1 MNKVL
6 QIKDQILSYVK
17 RAGPTL
23 PVKVKQN
30 IGTSTLFVSALL
42 AELVSGKQLKLT
54 KAKIG
59 GSPLYYAPG
68 QEEKLGAMLRDHLKE
83 FPKRAFDLLKENK
96 VLREADQEPAI
107 RVALKEIPDFS
118 KQISL
123 QIGGNVETF
132 WKWHLVQDEEAKQI
146 IEPVLERIYA
156 KKEEPKPEPV
166 SEPVKEEPKP
176 EPVKQEPKQ
185 VEQPLQPV
193 KEPPKQQVLPKPE
206 AVKEEP
212 KPEPVAE
219 EPIKVVKEELAKERV
234 VEKPKRELVKE
245 EVVKKEHPKLDD
257 DFAKQV
263 IAYLNQ
269 NSVNILDIN
278 VIRKN
283 REINFIVKIPS
294 GIGNLSYMVKA
305 KNKKKLNEGELLL
318 AFTEA
323 QNEKLPIIFLTNG
336 ETTKKA
342 AEYMKK
348 NMKGMVFKQI

>member
-6 QIKDQILSYVK
+6 QIKEQILSYVK
-17 RAGPTL
+17 RVGPSL

-30 IGTSTLFVSALL
+30 IGTNTLFVSALL

-54 KAKIG
+54 KAKVG

-68 QEEKLGAMLRDHLKE
+68 QEEKLAPMLRDHLKE
-83 FPKRAFDLLKENK
+83 YPKKAFDLLQEYK

-123 QIGGNVETF
+123 QIGGNLETF
-132 WKWHLVQDEEAKQI
+132 WRWYLVKDDQAKQI
-146 IEPVLERIYA
+146 IEPILERVYA
-156 KKEEPKPEPV
+156 KKEEPVQEELKPDVVKKELEEV
-166 SEPVKEEPKP
+166 KIVETVKEEPK
-176 EPVKQEPKQ
+176 
-185 VEQPLQPV
+185 VEQKPLQEV
-193 KEPPKQQVLPKPE
+193 KEPSKQQELL
-206 AVKEEP
+206 
-212 KPEPVAE
+212 KPEPKIESKPEVESKPEIA
-219 EPIKVVKEELAKERV
+219 KKE

-245 EVVKKEHPKLDD
+245 ELVKKEPQKIDD

-263 IAYLNQ
+263 IAYLNK
-269 NSVNILDIN
+269 SSINILDIN

-283 REINFIVKIPS
+283 REINFVVKIPS
-294 GIGNLSYMVKA
+294 DIGSLIYMVKA
-305 KNKKKLNEGELLL
+305 KNKKKHNEGELLL

-323 QNEKLPIIFLTNG
+323 QNEKLPLIFLSTG

-342 AEYMKK
+342 EEYMAK
-348 NMKGMVFKQI
+348 NMKGMIFKQI